1 MAFWGSRLILTA
13 VERGVFTLLAEG
25 PLSAQA
31 LIDKLGWHLRAAT
44 TALDALVAAGLL
56 RRDKM
61 GLYSNTARTS
71 LFLDRKKL
79 TYIGRLMELSSRRL
93 YDLWSGLDDLLET
106 GVPGAEEE
114 RGDNEFFAELYADPD
129 ALRTFLAG
137 MTGISTG
144 EVTLLAARF
153 PWKRPR
159 VSSTSALHRWCTA
172 SSTDPARPG
181 AREIRFQ
188 HTKPSKNVPEPDFGA
203 IGHVAYSW

>member
-1 MAFWGSRLILTA
+1 MATEQSSVDVRRERLMMRAFQNPLVGPVLRKLVNPQDIIEEGMAFWGSRLILTA

-79 TYIGRLMELSSRRL
+79 TYIGGLMELSSRRL

-114 RGDNEFFAELYADPD
+114 RGDNE
-129 ALRTFLAG
+129 
-137 MTGISTG
+137 
-144 EVTLLAARF
+144 
-153 PWKRPR
+153 
-159 VSSTSALHRWCTA
+159 C
-172 SSTDPARPG
+172 
-181 AREIRFQ
+181 
-188 HTKPSKNVPEPDFGA
+188 PEPAKSGS
-203 IGHVAYSW
+203 GTQNRRKRTGT